1 MGKRDVSDQVASR
14 PSESHG
20 SLRGLIDALHQLI
33 IMVSSRLRLT
43 QIHGSAMGDAKGD
56 YDIGTKLRNHVE
68 RISADSRPDTKAR
81 TTKKA
86 PGAGLGLKGD
96 TAATAQEPNEIVED
110 SKRKATSQLLP
121 RMNVQLQRNT
131 MEHINISL
139 ILAREGNIEG
149 AKLHIELAENAMH
162 AASRFMSHEEY
173 EIFEQKVERRLESI
187 FDRDRPTNAGT

>member
-1 MGKRDVSDQVASR
+1 MDERDVPDQFSSR
-14 PSESHG
+14 PAQSHG

-33 IMVSSRLRLT
+33 IKVSSRLRLT
-43 QIHGSAMGDAKGD
+43 QIHASPMGDAKGD
-56 YDIGTKLRNHVE
+56 YDIGKKLRNHVE

-86 PGAGLGLKGD
+86 REAEFHFKGD
-96 TAATAQEPNEIVED
+96 TAATAQEPNEIVEN

-121 RMNVQLQRNT
+121 RINVQLQRNT

-149 AKLHIELAENAMH
+149 ARLHIELAENAMH

-173 EIFEQKVERRLESI
+173 EIFEQQVERRLESI